1 MMLVARRKDEIMHAL
16 RLGFNTA
23 RLEGANNKIKV
34 IKRYTEMEYLFLK
47 IKANRDSPRD

>member
-16 RLGFNTA
+16 RLGFHTA

-34 IKRYTEMEYLFLK
+34 IKRLALVIRRWSIY
-47 IKANRDSPRD
+47 S